1 MRKITN
7 GHIKAYK
14 TGCLKKL
21 FDVIKEDPELSFE
34 IRKDNEVM
42 VYL

>member
-21 FDVIKEDPELSFE
+21 FDVIKEDPEFSCEF
-34 IRKDNEVM
+34 IKDNEVM

>member
-1 MRKITN
+1 M
-7 GHIKAYK
+7 HINR
-14 TGCLKKL
+14 LSEKL

-34 IRKDNEVM
+34 IRKVTEVM